1 LPDVLSVK
9 EATQL
14 LEAAP
19 GIKYRATFSVAYSAG
34 LRVSEVTHLKVDDID
49 STRMLIRVDTF
60 AAGMTGKSQ
69 SLLFA
74 VP

>member
-14 LEAAP
+14 LEAAL
-19 GIKYRATFSVAYSAG
+19 GIKYRAAFSVAYSAG

-49 STRMLIRVDTF
+49 STRMLIRVE
-60 AAGMTGKSQ
+60 Q
-69 SLLFA
+69 PLRRE
-74 VP
+74 